1 MQETLDLERS
11 RLLLDFPDRPALDAY
26 LEKSRKGGF
35 MVRLVERLDEG
46 LAIEVVLISG
56 TTHLQ
61 FPTRV
66 QQVFRS
72 GKDRYATRF
81 EVLDWSPADALTPE
95 PAAKDESVRSPSP
108 AGEEAPEPAEGG
120 ETRGTST
127 FFEIQKLNPS
137 RRILLASK
145 ANRQERQ
152 ILLRDTAPPVAM
164 ALLSNPRI
172 EPKEVLQIAKN
183 LQTASG
189 VLQRIAQDRKF
200 SGNYEIQLALVKH
213 PKTPSPIAVRMIKG
227 LRTSDLRDLAKSQSL
242 RENIRKAVLRV
253 YLRRSS

>member
-1 MQETLDLERS
+1 MQETVDLERS

-26 LEKSRKGGF
+26 LEKSREGGF
-35 MVRLVERLDEG
+35 LVRLPERLSEG
-46 LAIEVVLISG
+46 LAIEVVLVCG
-56 TTHLQ
+56 DTYLQ

-72 GKDRYATRF
+72 GQDRHATRF

-95 PAAKDESVRSPSP
+95 PEAESGDVETASAAD
-108 AGEEAPEPAEGG
+108 EEASEEVDGG
-120 ETRGTST
+120 ETHGKSS

-137 RRILLASK
+137 QRILLAAK
-145 ANRQERQ
+145 ASRQERQ
-152 ILLRDTAPPVAM
+152 ILLRENAPPVAM

-172 EPKEVLQIAKN
+172 EPKEVLQIVKN
-183 LQTASG
+183 PQAASG
-189 VLQRIAQDRKF
+189 VLQRVAQDRRF
-200 SGNYEIQLALVKH
+200 SGNYEIQLALVKN
-213 PKTPSPIAVRMIKG
+213 PKTPSPMAMRMIEG
-227 LRTSDLRDLAKSQSL
+227 LRTNDLRGLAKSQSL

>member
-1 MQETLDLERS
+1 MQETFDLERS
-11 RLLLDFPDRPALDAY
+11 RLLLEFPDRQALDDY
-26 LEKSRKGGF
+26 LGKSRKRGF
-35 MVRLVERLDEG
+35 MVRLVERLEEG
-46 LAIEVVLISG
+46 LAVEVVLISG

-72 GKDRYATRF
+72 GEDRHGTRL
-81 EVLDWSPADALTPE
+81 EVLDWSQADALTPE
-95 PAAKDESVRSPSP
+95 AAAKDGGVESPSP
-108 AGEEAPEPAEGG
+108 TDEEAPEQAEGG
-120 ETRGTST
+120 ETHGTSS

-137 RRILLASK
+137 QRILLASK

-152 ILLRDTAPPVAM
+152 ILLRETAPPVAM

-172 EPKEVLQIAKN
+172 EPKEVLQIAKSP
-183 LQTASG
+183 QAASG
-189 VLQRIAQDRKF
+189 VLQRIAQDRRF
-200 SGNYEIQLALVKH
+200 SGNYKIQLALVKN
-213 PKTPSPIAVRMIKG
+213 PKTPSPIATRMIE
-227 LRTSDLRDLAKSQSL
+227 LLHRNDLRDLAKSQSL

>member
-1 MQETLDLERS
+1 MQETFDLERS

-26 LEKSRKGGF
+26 LEESRERGF
-35 MVRLVERLDEG
+35 MVRLVERLEEG

-56 TTHLQ
+56 TTYLQ
-61 FPTRV
+61 FSTRV

-72 GKDRYATRF
+72 GKDRHGTRF

-95 PAAKDESVRSPSP
+95 PEADDGGDESPSP
-108 AGEEAPEPAEGG
+108 AGEEAPAQAESG
-120 ETRGTST
+120 EARGTSA

-137 RRILLASK
+137 QRILLATK
-145 ANRQERQ
+145 ANRLDRQ

-164 ALLSNPRI
+164 ALLSNPHI

-183 LQTASG
+183 PQAASG
-189 VLQRIAQDRKF
+189 VLQRIAQDQRF
-200 SGNYEIQLALVKH
+200 SGNYEIQLALVKN
-213 PKTPSPIAVRMIKG
+213 PKTPSPIATRMIEV
-227 LRTSDLRDLAKSQSL
+227 LRPGDLRDLAKSQGL

-253 YLRRSS
+253 HLRRSS

>member
-1 MQETLDLERS
+1 MQETFDLERS
-11 RLLLDFPDRPALDAY
+11 RLLLEFPDRPGLDAY
-26 LEKSRKGGF
+26 LEKSRPGGF
-35 MVRLVERLDEG
+35 MVRLAERLGEG
-46 LAIEVVLISG
+46 LAVEVVLISG
-56 TTHLQ
+56 TTHLR

-72 GKDRYATRF
+72 GEDRHGTRF

-95 PAAKDESVRSPSP
+95 PAAEDGSDKSPSA
-108 AGEEAPEPAEGG
+108 AGEEAPEQAEGG
-120 ETRGTST
+120 ETHGTST

-137 RRILLASK
+137 QRILLASK

-152 ILLRDTAPPVAM
+152 ILLRESAPPVAM

-183 LQTASG
+183 PQAASG
-189 VLQRIAQDRKF
+189 VLQRIAQDRRF
-200 SGNYEIQLALVKH
+200 SGNYEIQLALVKN
-213 PKTPSPIAVRMIKG
+213 PKTPSPIAMRMIEA

>member
-11 RLLLDFPDRPALDAY
+11 RLLLEFPDRPALDAY
-26 LEKSRKGGF
+26 LEDSRERGF
-35 MVRLVERLDEG
+35 LVRLVERLEEG

-56 TTHLQ
+56 DTYLQ

-72 GKDRYATRF
+72 GQDLHATRF

-95 PAAKDESVRSPSP
+95 PAAEGGGVDSASAVD
-108 AGEEAPEPAEGG
+108 EEAPEEVEGG
-120 ETRGTST
+120 ETHGKSS
-127 FFEIQKLNPS
+127 FFDIQKLNPS
-137 RRILLASK
+137 QRIMLAAK

-152 ILLRDTAPPVAM
+152 ILLRENAPPVAM

-172 EPKEVLQIAKN
+172 EPKEVLQIVKN
-183 LQTASG
+183 PQAASG
-189 VLQRIAQDRKF
+189 VLQRVAQDRRF
-200 SGNYEIQLALVKH
+200 SGNYEIQLALVKN
-213 PKTPSPIAVRMIKG
+213 PKTPSPMAMRMIEG
-227 LRTSDLRDLAKSQSL
+227 LRTNDLRGLAKSQSL